1 MMPNA
6 VRKGFPLIGVIFLM
20 LAAVKLLNGDPWV
33 VWVILGFLFG
43 GFGVFSK
50 KQDRGTDV

>member
-1 MMPNA
+1 MPNA

-50 KQDRGTDV
+50 KQDRGTDA